1 MLYAQLTTEDK
12 AQLRNELKCATNAK
26 WFRRLTVI
34 ELSSRGFKVS
44 SLAQMFSLS
53 EATIRIYIH
62 AYNRGKVDGLR
73 PSTSSGRQLRIEWKK
88 AQWEDLLYQSPSDFD
103 KLSSQAKNWSQK
115 LLVQYFASYHQLS
128 VSQSTISKALRKV
141 GIRWRRA
148 KLKVHSP
155 DPLYQVKR
163 ERVDHLRQKALR
175 NELSSADAKDPP
187 PEEKPARFIYFD
199 ATDLHW
205 CPDIGNGYQPT
216 GKQTKVDS
224 PGSDNPWYALLG
236 SLHYPSGEGFYT
248 IHERKRSAEAVAHF
262 QLLIDSDP
270 DAFWFVVIDNAS
282 AHHTQ
287 MMKTFA
293 QEHCHCLEFVF
304 LPTYSPHLNL
314 IERLWGHMRAQMTRN
329 FFYDSLEQ
337 MAKAVVA
344 WLECLPFSA
353 FCSLMGVDP
362 SQLSFLQ
369 EHFE

>member
-1 MLYAQLTTEDK
+1 MLFAQLTTEDK
-12 AQLRNELKCATNAK
+12 TQLRNELKCATNAK

-44 SLAQMFSLS
+44 ALAHMFSLS

-62 AYNRGKVDGLR
+62 AFNRDKLDGLR
-73 PSTSSGRQLRIEWKK
+73 PTAGSGRPHQIEWEK
-88 AQWEDLLYQSPSDFD
+88 AKWEDLLYQSSSDFD
-103 KLSSQAKNWSQK
+103 KLGSQAKNWSQK
-115 LLVQYFASYHQLS
+115 LLVQYLATYHQIS
-128 VSQSTISKALRKV
+128 VSQSTISKVLRKV

-163 ERVDHLRQKALR
+163 ERIDHLRNKALC
-175 NELSSADAKDPP
+175 NQLSSADAEGPP
-187 PEEKPARFIYFD
+187 PEEKPAHFVYFD

-205 CPDIGNGYQPT
+205 CPDLGNGYRAAGQ
-216 GKQTKVDS
+216 QTKVDS

-248 IHERKRSAEAVAHF
+248 IHDRKRSAEAVAHF
-262 QLLIDSDP
+262 QLLIDCDP
-270 DAFWFVVIDNAS
+270 DVFWFVVIDNAS

-287 MMKTFA
+287 QMKAFA
-293 QEHCHCLEFVF
+293 QEYQQRIEFVF

-314 IERLWGHMRAQMTRN
+314 IERLWGYMRNQMTRN
-329 FFYDSLEQ
+329 FFYDSLEH

-344 WLECLPFSA
+344 WLGCLPFST
-353 FCSLMGVDP
+353 FCSLMGVNP